1 MPRPRATFPR
11 AVPRRRRRLG
21 GASSLDE
28 LGLRPGDPVVVYL
41 HSPKEKVYGILLAV
55 DAPGVTTRCIDLAAF
70 DNWMRQ
76 EARGDDQHLGPATLF
91 YPMGRVER
99 IERDETIGPVISL
112 YERFFREVGRTIH
125 VAMGFAPAEK

>member
-1 MPRPRATFPR
+1 MA
-11 AVPRRRRRLG
+11 AL
-21 GASSLDE
+21 S
-28 LGLRPGDPVVVYL
+28 LRPGDPVVVYL

-76 EARGDDQHLGPATLF
+76 EARREERHLGPATIF

-112 YERFFREVGRTIH
+112 YERFFLEVGRTIH
-125 VAMGFAPAEK
+125 AAMGFAPAEKGD